1 MLALDSTVF
10 PSLGALVQG
19 ENGSLLTMDEQA
31 DFLSAAQTAST
42 LPEGV
47 ARDQLL
53 RCLDKGA
60 ESLARR
66 RELAR
71 EIVRLRAGP
80 ST

>member
-1 MLALDSTVF
+1 MLALDATVF
-10 PSLGALVQG
+10 PSLGALARG
-19 ENGSLLTMDEQA
+19 EASSLLTMDEQA

-42 LPEGV
+42 LPESA
-47 ARDQLL
+47 ARQQLL

-71 EIVRLRAGP
+71 EIVRLEGR
-80 ST
+80 S